1 MADLVFGTS
10 CCELNIFE
18 NEKMKKNVLVT
29 GVTGFTGGIL
39 GRRLLREGYDV
50 VGLSLPGLDTSDLEA
65 AGVKI
70 VNGDLCR
77 KETLTTAVKDV
88 DVIFHI
94 AAVYREQNIPKQ
106 AFWDVNVSGTKNLLE
121 VALDA
126 GVKRFV
132 HCSTVGVQGEITNPP
147 ATEETA
153 YNPGD
158 YYQRSKMEGE
168 MLALDFFKNR
178 GLKGVVF
185 RPVGIYGPG
194 DLRFLKLFRYILQG
208 KFRMFGSGEVLY
220 HLTYIDDLIDG
231 IILVGETSGIE
242 GEIFTLAGEKYT
254 TLNEWVQI
262 LANVLDTKI
271 SQRHYPVWPLWMA
284 GVFCEFLWK
293 PFHID
298 PPIYRRRVD
307 FFIKDRA
314 FDISKAKRVL
324 GYRPKVD
331 LETGLRRTADWYRKE
346 GLLD

>member
-1 MADLVFGTS
+1 
-10 CCELNIFE
+10 
-18 NEKMKKNVLVT
+18 MKKKVLVT
-29 GVTGFTGGIL
+29 GVTGFTGRTL
-39 GRRLLREGYDV
+39 GHRLLHEGYEV
-50 VGLSLPGLDTSDLEA
+50 IGLSLPVLDTSDLKT

-70 VNGDLCR
+70 VIGDLCK
-77 KETLTTAVKDV
+77 KETLNAAVENV

-94 AAVYREQNIPKQ
+94 AAVYREQNIPRQ
-106 AFWDVNVSGTKNLLE
+106 MFWDVNVGGTRNLLE
-121 VALDA
+121 VAREA

-132 HCSTVGVQGEITNPP
+132 HCSTVGVQGEIKNPP
-147 ATEETA
+147 ASEETP

-158 YYQRSKMEGE
+158 YYQQSKMEGE
-168 MLALDFFKNR
+168 ELALDFFKNR
-178 GLKGVVF
+178 GLQGVVF

-194 DLRFLKLFRYILQG
+194 DMRFLKLFRYILQG
-208 KFRMFGSGEVLY
+208 KFRMFGSGDVLY

-231 IILVGETSGIE
+231 ILLIGETPGIE

-254 TLNEWVQI
+254 TLNEWIQT
-262 LANVLDTKI
+262 LADVLGTNI

-284 GVFCEFLWK
+284 GALCEFICK

-324 GYRPKVD
+324 GYRPRVD
-331 LETGLRRTADWYRKE
+331 LKTGLRRTADWYRKQ